1 MDVMTDFVTRLSLL
15 NIEEFLGIV
24 YTLRVTTI
32 ADKKPRPFEDVFI
45 EVTEAF
51 GKLSRKKKREIMR
64 MVRAVTKDKDK
75 EATKCQ

>member
-15 NIEEFLGIV
+15 NIEEFLGIA

>member
-15 NIEEFLGIV
+15 NIEEFLGIA

-75 EATKCQ
+75 EAMKCQ

>member
-1 MDVMTDFVTRLSLL
+1 MDIMTDFVTRLSLL
-15 NIEEFLGIV
+15 NIEEFLGIA

-45 EVTEAF
+45 EVAEAF

-64 MVRAVTKDKDK
+64 VVRVVTKGR
-75 EATKCQ
+75 EAAQCQ

>member
-15 NIEEFLGIV
+15 NIEEFLGIA

-45 EVTEAF
+45 ESAEAF
-51 GKLSRKKKREIMR
+51 GKLPRKKKREIMR
-64 MVRAVTKDKDK
+64 VMRAVTKDK
-75 EATKCQ
+75 EAMKCQ

>member
-1 MDVMTDFVTRLSLL
+1 MDIMTDFVTRLSLL
-15 NIEEFLGIV
+15 NIEEFLGIA

-45 EVTEAF
+45 EVAEAF

-64 MVRAVTKDKDK
+64 VVRVVTKDR
-75 EATKCQ
+75 EAAQCQ

>member
-1 MDVMTDFVTRLSLL
+1 MDIMTDFVTRLSLL
-15 NIEEFLGIV
+15 NIEEFLGIA

-45 EVTEAF
+45 EVAEAF

-64 MVRAVTKDKDK
+64 VVRAVTKGR
-75 EATKCQ
+75 EAAQCQ

>member
-1 MDVMTDFVTRLSLL
+1 MDVMNDFVTRLSLL
-15 NIEEFLGIV
+15 NIEEFLGIA

>member
-15 NIEEFLGIV
+15 NIDEFLGIA

-45 EVTEAF
+45 EMAESF
-51 GKLSRKKKREIMR
+51 GRLPRKEKRKITR
-64 MVRAVTKDKDK
+64 IVRAITKDR